1 MKKLLLILLCL
12 PMIGFGQD
20 SELSKYNNDTQF
32 NFSLETGL
40 TIQTDINAFFD
51 NEFGLS
57 EINPMFNVFYLKGN
71 SNYDISFNKIFDFY
85 NKLSLLFKYRNGGQE
100 YEITTNSLLQPYSVS
115 GVTDMSYYKFRSF
128 FNTQL
133 FYSGGIEMMIS
144 EKIKQRFG
152 GTLTLLNIFSSDGPN
167 TDFFLKPPSVFS
179 VIGWG
184 GINYELDY
192 LISNEISVNF
202 ALGRIMIE
210 RPFNNGLYNFT
221 FNDWITE
228 ISFGTTYTF

>member
-51 NEFGLS
+51 SEILD
-57 EINPMFNVFYLKGN
+57 EINPIFTVFYFKGN
-71 SNYDISFNKIFDFY
+71 SNYDISLNRMFDFY
-85 NKLSLLFKYRNGGQE
+85 NKLSMSFKYRNGGV
-100 YEITTNSLLQPYSVS
+100 YELPLKSGDGVYVKDFSL
-115 GVTDMSYYKFRSF
+115 

-133 FYSGGIEMMIS
+133 FYSGGMEMMIGKRI
-144 EKIKQRFG
+144 EQHFG
-152 GTLTLLNIFSSDGPN
+152 VTITLLDIFILNRYLSDIE
-167 TDFFLKPPSVFS
+167 FFNYNHPSLMS
-179 VIGWG
+179 WG
-184 GINYELDY
+184 GINYEIDY
-192 LISNEISVNF
+192 LISNKFSINF
-202 ALGRIMIE
+202 ALGRMMLQK
-210 RPFNNGLYNFT
+210 PFNNGLYNFT